1 MKIQKVYSIHRKKK
15 YQPLKNNSQE
25 ISTKIKEINKKFIFQ
40 FLMKMITILR
50 LKKQSMVNE
59 IYY

>member
-1 MKIQKVYSIHRKKK
+1 MKIQKVYSIHHKKK
-15 YQPLKNNSQE
+15 YQPLKNNTQE
-25 ISTKIKEINKKFIFQ
+25 ISNKIKEINKKFIFQ

-50 LKKQSMVNE
+50 LKKQSMVKE